1 MRKTNSR
8 KIRETLASE
17 EKVENEND
25 ESENAELEFIK
36 SYGKYFKGVWME
48 IYKSQSE
55 NMHTT
60 VDELAHKV
68 VQLLSFNNQLSE
80 VNIMYFRIIWSLIV
94 LILKT

>member
-25 ESENAELEFIK
+25 ETENEGLEYIK

-60 VDELAHKV
+60 VDELANKV
-68 VQLLSFNNQLSE
+68 VQLLSFSNQLTE
-80 VNIMYFRIIWSLIV
+80 VNIMYFIM
-94 LILKT
+94 IL